1 MKVAIIEDDINMRK
15 SLELF
20 FADVKEFSIVAF
32 KNPKDALKALDDSFD
47 LVITDINMPQMDGL
61 EFLRTLG
68 GKYEA
73 IVITGNATLNKAIE
87 SIRLGV
93 KDFFQKP
100 FEPELLL
107 EAILRAKKLLEFK
120 KSQATSIKSPAK
132 APSKAAD
139 SKRSKH
145 AFIAESPALLEVQKL
160 AERVASTDASVLL
173 LGQSGVGK
181 EVFANFIH
189 QSSKRADA
197 PFIAIN
203 MAAIPEHLLESELF
217 GYEKGAFTDATA
229 PKAGLF
235 EAANG
240 GSVFLDEIGEMPLAL
255 QAKLLRAIQEKEITR
270 LGSAK
275 SIKIDV
281 RFISATNVNIEEKI
295 QNKEFREDLF
305 FRLQTIPIHI
315 PPLKER
321 SEEILPLAE
330 WKLKEVC
337 AQYGFAPKTF
347 APATT
352 QAMLE
357 YEWYGN
363 IRELL
368 SVVERAVIL
377 SEGSVIEVKDLFLEP
392 KQAKT
397 KKENKIANLESELIA
412 EVLKD
417 CSGDMERAAQMLG
430 MQIDVLRHKVV
441 KYQLG

>member
-1 MKVAIIEDDINMRK
+1 MKVAIVEDDINMRK

-20 FADVKEFSIVAF
+20 FADVKEIEVVSF
-32 KNPKDALKALDDSFD
+32 KNPKDALKALDDSFE

-61 EFLRTLG
+61 EFLNQLNH
-68 GKYEA
+68 KYEA
-73 IVITGNATLNKAIE
+73 IVITGNASLNKAIE

-93 KDFFQKP
+93 ADFFQKP

-107 EAILRAKKLLEFK
+107 EAILRTKKLLEFQK
-120 KSQATSIKSPAK
+120 KQNPSINRNAIKNK
-132 APSKAAD
+132 KENKQGFVAD
-139 SKRSKH
+139 SKALEEVRK
-145 AFIAESPALLEVQKL
+145 IAYKAAQ
-160 AERVASTDASVLL
+160 TDASVLL
-173 LGQSGVGK
+173 LGESGVGK

-189 QSSKRADA
+189 QNSSRAQA
-197 PFIAIN
+197 PFVAIN

-217 GYEKGAFTDATA
+217 GYEKGAFTDASA

-235 EAANG
+235 ESANG
-240 GSVFLDEIGEMPLAL
+240 GSVFLDEIGEMPLGL

-281 RFISATNVNIEEKI
+281 RFISATNVNIQKKI
-295 QNKEFREDLF
+295 ADKEFREDLY
-305 FRLQTIPIHI
+305 FRLQTIPLEI

-321 SEEILPLAE
+321 KEEILPLAE
-330 WKLKEVC
+330 WKKDETIK
-337 AQYGFAPKTF
+337 QYGFENKTF
-347 APATT
+347 SENAK
-352 QAMLE
+352 QKMLE

-377 SEGSVIEVKDLFLEP
+377 SDGTSIEEKDLFLEP
-392 KQAKT
+392 KQAK
-397 KKENKIANLESELIA
+397 KEKDNKIASLESELIR

-417 CSGDMERAAQMLG
+417 CDNNLQNAAEILG
-430 MQIDVLRHKVV
+430 MQIDVLKHKIA
-441 KYQLG
+441 KYKINV

>member
-1 MKVAIIEDDINMRK
+1 MKVAIVEDDINMRK

-20 FADVKEFSIVAF
+20 FADVKEIEVVSF
-32 KNPKDALKALDDSFD
+32 KNPKDALKALDDSFE

-61 EFLRTLG
+61 EFLNQLNH
-68 GKYEA
+68 KYEA
-73 IVITGNATLNKAIE
+73 IVITGNASLNKAIE

-93 KDFFQKP
+93 ADFFQKP

-107 EAILRAKKLLEFK
+107 EAILRTKKLLEFQK
-120 KSQATSIKSPAK
+120 KQNHSTNRNSIKNK
-132 APSKAAD
+132 KENKQGFVAD
-139 SKRSKH
+139 SKALEEVRK
-145 AFIAESPALLEVQKL
+145 IAYKAAQ
-160 AERVASTDASVLL
+160 TDASVLL
-173 LGQSGVGK
+173 LGESGVGK

-189 QSSKRADA
+189 QNSSRAQA
-197 PFIAIN
+197 PFVAIN

-217 GYEKGAFTDATA
+217 GYEKGAFTDASA

-235 EAANG
+235 ESANG
-240 GSVFLDEIGEMPLAL
+240 GSVFLDEIGEMPLGL

-281 RFISATNVNIEEKI
+281 RFISATNVNIQKKI
-295 QNKEFREDLF
+295 ADKEFREDLY
-305 FRLQTIPIHI
+305 FRLQTIPLEI

-321 SEEILPLAE
+321 KEEILPLAE
-330 WKLKEVC
+330 WKKDETIK
-337 AQYGFAPKTF
+337 QYGFENKTF
-347 APATT
+347 SENAK
-352 QAMLE
+352 QKMLE

-377 SEGSVIEVKDLFLEP
+377 SDGAIIEEKDLFLEP
-392 KQAKT
+392 KQAK
-397 KKENKIANLESELIA
+397 KEKDNKIASLESELIR

-417 CSGDMERAAQMLG
+417 CDNNLQNAAEILG
-430 MQIDVLRHKVV
+430 MQIDVLKHKIA
-441 KYQLG
+441 KYKINV